1 MNELQQIILIQ
12 LLFYIG
18 MLALSYY
25 KLKRKQRLGH
35 IYGVTIGDLFEY
47 WDSIYYV
54 PIIGILIA
62 WIVCLLVCIVNF
74 FMWVST
80 TKFYKGIQYIL
91 NKEI

>member
-25 KLKRKQRLGH
+25 KLKQKQRLGH
-35 IYGVTIGDLFEY
+35 IYSVTIGDLFEY
-47 WDSIYYV
+47 WDCIYYV

-62 WIVCLLVCIVNF
+62 WLVGVLVCIVNF
-74 FMWVST
+74 FTWVST

>member
-1 MNELQQIILIQ
+1 MNELQQIILVQ

-25 KLKRKQRLGH
+25 KLKQKQRLGH
-35 IYGVTIGDLFEY
+35 IYSVTIGDLFEY

-62 WIVCLLVCIVNF
+62 WLVGVLVCIVNF

-80 TKFYKGIQYIL
+80 IKFYKGIQYIL

>member
-1 MNELQQIILIQ
+1 MNELQQIILVQ

-18 MLALSYY
+18 MLALSYC

-35 IYGVTIGDLFEY
+35 IYSVTIGDLFEY

-54 PIIGILIA
+54 PIIGILMA
-62 WIVCLLVCIVNF
+62 WIVCLLVCMVNF